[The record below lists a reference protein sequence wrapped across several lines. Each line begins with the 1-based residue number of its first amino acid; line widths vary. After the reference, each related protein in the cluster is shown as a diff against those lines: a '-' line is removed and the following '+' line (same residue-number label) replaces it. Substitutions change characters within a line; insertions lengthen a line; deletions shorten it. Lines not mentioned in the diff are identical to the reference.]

1 MTENATI
8 QFDGDRKAI
17 VTYTATIVSTTAE
30 DYTFAKS
37 AFNASSLNNQAVTRL
52 DINRVWFNVSA
63 TAPAKAVT
71 IEWDSSSTNELA
83 LTAIYSGDYDFSS
96 VGGLINAKPTDWN
109 GGIKILFNSI
119 TTSDTCSLMLEL
131 LKRYD

>member
-17 VTYTATIVSTTAE
+17 ITYTATIASTTAE
-30 DYTFAKS
+30 NHTFAKTDFS
-37 AFNASSLNNQAVTRL
+37 ASSLNNQAVTRL

-71 IEWDSSSTNELA
+71 IEWDSSGTNELA

-109 GGIKILFNSI
+109 GGIKILFNSV
-119 TTSDTCSLMLEL
+119 TNDDTCSLMLEL